1 MSSDASYDVAYGGS
15 RGRGRCGDA
24 AVVLVQ
30 RIAEVADKP
39 LVLEP
44 DDRRVERETN
54 TWWPKVVTFSVWHD
68 AQAG

>member
-1 MSSDASYDVAYGGS
+1 M
-15 RGRGRCGDA
+15 
-24 AVVLVQ
+24 Q